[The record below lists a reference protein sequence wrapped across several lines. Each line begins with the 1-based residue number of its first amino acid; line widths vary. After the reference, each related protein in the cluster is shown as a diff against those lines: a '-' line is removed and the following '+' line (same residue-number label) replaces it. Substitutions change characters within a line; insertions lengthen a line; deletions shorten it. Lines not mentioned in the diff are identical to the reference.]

1 MSVSCLTIALISFH
15 PSYTGSFAVD
25 SGIVGGQVI
34 FAGVGLFPGLCGFVL
49 AAPAQQRTRRGGRNA
64 PQSASWREGP
74 TKERPKNNQNPIT
87 CREPA

>member
-49 AAPAQQRTRRGGRNA
+49 AAPAQQHIKM
-64 PQSASWREGP
+64 W
-74 TKERPKNNQNPIT
+74 
-87 CREPA
+87 